1 MAAAVT
7 GTVVLIFCIPL
18 AFFVRSIAYDRA
30 IDGASLEASSLAA
43 ELYTVKDQPTTA
55 RLTRSANEA
64 AETPVTVYLAN
75 GQVLGAV
82 SGSLA
87 NVPAIVQAG
96 LTATLPSPVGGRDVW
111 APVRHP
117 SASVAVMVAVP
128 SSLLTK
134 GVAREWFLLF
144 GGGLLLV
151 LIAIVLADWIGRS
164 IVRPISDLEDVTHR
178 LSNGDLERRVVPAG
192 PYEVAEVGRAVNEL
206 ADRIDNLLANARMA
220 GADLGHRL
228 RTPLTAL
235 RLDLEAL
242 TDGTTRSTLSKDLEE
257 LEAAVNRL
265 IRETRE
271 PPRPPGHA
279 DLAGTIRDRMAFWAV
294 LARSQQRAFSVEVP
308 PRRVEVPLDRD
319 DLEATIDALIS
330 NIFAHTPEGTSF
342 HIALQQ
348 TPPGSGSSTLIVEDD
363 GPPPSAATAPRPP
376 RNAGTGLGL
385 DIVRRTA
392 ERAGGAMDVGRSRS
406 GGFRVEVTF
415 PEATAAGTNMR
426 AAAGERTTPNQP

>member
-18 AFFVRSIAYDRA
+18 AFFVRSVAYDRA
-30 IDGASLEASSLAA
+30 IDGANLEASSLAA

-64 AETPVTVYLAN
+64 AETLVTVYLAD

-82 SGSLA
+82 SGSPG
-87 NVPAIVQAG
+87 NVPAIVRAG
-96 LTATLPSPVGGRDVW
+96 LTATLPSPAGGRDVW

-134 GVAREWFLLF
+134 GVAREWLLLF

-164 IVRPISDLEDVTHR
+164 IVRPISDLEDVTRR
-178 LSNGDLERRVVPAG
+178 LSNGALERRVVPAG

-242 TDGTTRSTLSKDLEE
+242 TDGTTRSTLTKDLEE

-294 LARSQQRAFSVEVP
+294 LARSQQRAFSVEMP

-319 DLEATIDALIS
+319 DLEATIDALVS
-330 NIFAHTPEGTSF
+330 NIFAHTSEGTSF
-342 HIALQQ
+342 RVALQE
-348 TPPGSGSSTLIVEDD
+348 TPPGSRSSTLVVEDD

-426 AAAGERTTPNQP
+426 AAASEGTTPNQP

>member
-1 MAAAVT
+1 MAAVVT

-18 AFFVRSIAYDRA
+18 AFFVRSVAYDRA
-30 IDGASLEASSLAA
+30 IDGANLEASSLAA
-43 ELYTVKDQPTTA
+43 ELYTVKDQPTMV
-55 RLTRSANEA
+55 RLTKSANEA
-64 AETPVTVYLAN
+64 AETPVTVYLAD
-75 GQVLGAV
+75 GDVLGAV
-82 SGSLA
+82 SGSPA
-87 NVPAIVQAG
+87 TVPAIVRAG
-96 LTATLPSPVGGRDVW
+96 LTATLPSPAGGRYVW
-111 APVRHP
+111 VPVRHP
-117 SASVAVMVAVP
+117 SASIAVVVSIP

-134 GVAREWFLLF
+134 GVAQEWFLLF

-151 LIAIVLADWIGRS
+151 LIAIALADWLGRT
-164 IVRPISDLEDVTHR
+164 IVGPISDLEEVTRR
-178 LSNGDLERRVVPAG
+178 LSNGDLQRRVVPAG

-206 ADRIDNLLANARMA
+206 ADQIDNLLVNARMT

-242 TDGTTRSTLSKDLEE
+242 TDDATRSTLSKDLEG
-257 LEAAVNRL
+257 LEAAVNHL

-279 DLAGTIRDRMAFWAV
+279 DLTGTIRDRMAFWAV
-294 LARSQQRAFSVEVP
+294 LARSQQRAFSVEMP

-319 DLEATIDALIS
+319 DLEATIDALVS
-330 NIFAHTPEGTSF
+330 NVFAHTPEGTGF
-342 HIALQQ
+342 HVALQQ
-348 TPPGSGSSTLIVEDD
+348 TPPGSGSSTLVVEND
-363 GPPPSAATAPRPP
+363 GPPPSATTAPRPP

-392 ERAGGAMDVGRSRS
+392 ERAGGTVHVGRSQS

-415 PEATAAGTNMR
+415 PEAMATGMNM
-426 AAAGERTTPNQP
+426 